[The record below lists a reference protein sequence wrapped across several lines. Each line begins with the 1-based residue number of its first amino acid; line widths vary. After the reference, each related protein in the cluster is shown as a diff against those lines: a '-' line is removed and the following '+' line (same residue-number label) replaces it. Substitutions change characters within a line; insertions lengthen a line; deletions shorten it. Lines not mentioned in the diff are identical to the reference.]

1 MGFNQRWQELTK
13 SATSRDELLLAEVWL
28 VNLDTYENDDDEPRV
43 GLLNLE
49 SKRDEE
55 NGNRVES
62 LESVRGPTES
72 RIIPP

>member
-1 MGFNQRWQELTK
+1 
-13 SATSRDELLLAEVWL
+13 